1 MSTFLLASIVDV
13 MVLRPLVLFADSILT
28 FLAIRIQGFRSPKVV
43 DFSTKDSALLRIKGN
58 HSNSLDITNNMNQSQ
73 VPYGSSHDSN
83 LNMKK
88 GEGNIMLE
96 DKEIY
101 NVSQNHL
108 NPVNMVFRAIL
119 EQNEKPFLLEAGH

>member
-108 NPVNMVFRAIL
+108 NPVNLVFRAIL

>member
-1 MSTFLLASIVDV
+1 

-43 DFSTKDSALLRIKGN
+43 DFSNKDSALLRIKGN

-83 LNMKK
+83 LNMNK

>member
-1 MSTFLLASIVDV
+1 

-83 LNMKK
+83 LNMNK
-88 GEGNIMLE
+88 GGGNIILE

-119 EQNEKPFLLEAGH
+119 EQNEKPFLLEAGY